1 MPTVSARFLIWSATA
16 AASSTTP
23 PAYMGKSFPAG
34 KTAAAYASSS
44 AITIEASISAPAF
57 KAEAASTVDAF
68 ETTAAEVA
76 SWVSSKGT
84 ADDTTA
90 DETEAEV
97 AAAGVAA
104 VAAAGAAGAPDV
116 ALAVATGGAA
126 VAATGAADDV
136 ALAVAAGG
144 AAVAATG
151 GGIPDD
157 TKMSG
162 KLRSPERGGGWGK
175 PSILLAFLRLLSLFL
190 AAASLLVVEEA
201 AAGEAESD
209 KAEADEA
216 EAEDAKIIRPAIA
229 KKDEWC
235 ETSESAAGCIRSA
248 PNTEA
253 VCCTN
258 NFPMTSC

>member
-1 MPTVSARFLIWSATA
+1 
-16 AASSTTP
+16 
-23 PAYMGKSFPAG
+23 MGKSSPAG

-44 AITIEASISAPAF
+44 AITIESSISAPAF

-76 SWVSSKGT
+76 SWVSSKGA

-90 DETEAEV
+90 DETEAE
-97 AAAGVAA
+97 VAA

-136 ALAVAAGG
+136 AVAVAAGG

-157 TKMSG
+157 TQMSG
-162 KLRSPERGGGWGK
+162 KLRTPERVGGWGK
-175 PSILLAFLRLLSLFL
+175 PSILLAFLRKLSLFL
-190 AAASLLVVEEA
+190 GAASLLVVEEA
-201 AAGEAESD
+201 AAGEAESG

-229 KKDEWC
+229 KKNVWC
-235 ETSESAAGCIRSA
+235 ETSESDAGCIRSA

-258 NFPMTSC
+258 NFPLTSC